1 MSDEGT
7 PLPKRPFRDSAI
19 LYAGMTVVF
28 VLLVILTGGKLSVAI
43 PVAIACFF
51 IATGY
56 AWWKLRQRIR
66 LEEER
71 ESS

>member
-1 MSDEGT
+1 MSPEKT

-19 LYAGMTVVF
+19 LYAVLTVVL
-28 VLLVILTGGKLSVAI
+28 VLLVIITGGKLSVAI

-51 IATGY
+51 VATGY

-66 LEEER
+66 LEEES

>member
-1 MSDEGT
+1 MSPEEKS
-7 PLPKRPFRDSAI
+7 LPKRPFRDSAI
-19 LYAGMTVVF
+19 LYAAMTVVF
-28 VLLVILTGGKLSVAI
+28 VILVIVTGGKLSVAI

-51 IATGY
+51 VATGY